1 MTILIAGAGIAGLS
15 LGLTL
20 HQIGAPF
27 RIYEASRAI
36 RPLGVGINL
45 QPHAVREL
53 IDLGLGDMLDRIGV
67 RTRHLG
73 FYSRAGLEI
82 WTEPRGR
89 LAGYRWPQY
98 SVHRGAFQMALHEA
112 LIARAGPD
120 CIATGQRG
128 TGYADAPGG
137 AKLLLEDVASGA
149 RSEAGGALVVAA
161 DGIHSA
167 LRAQMVPGEG
177 PPIWGGAVL
186 WRATTRAKPFL
197 DGATMV
203 MIGAEAVRFVAYPI
217 SGPDPETGL
226 ATINWIAEKRFPP
239 EAPWTRE
246 DYNRRVPVS
255 LFRDAFAD
263 WRFDWI
269 DAPALIDGAAEVFEF
284 PMVDREPLE
293 SWTDGR
299 MTLIGDAAHATYPV
313 GSSGASQA
321 IVDARVLG
329 AKLVECGV
337 GPAAAAAY
345 EAAVRPGANAVIR
358 ANRGAG
364 PDAVLQWVEDRCGG
378 VFDDI
383 EAVIPRAELAAHAAK
398 YKKLAGFSIDELNA
412 LPPTIPPGARIG

>member
-20 HQIGAPF
+20 RQIGAPF
-27 RIYEASRAI
+27 RIFEAAREI
-36 RPLGVGINL
+36 RPLGVGVNL

-53 IDLGLGDMLDRIGV
+53 FELGLEPLLDGVGV

-73 FYSRAGLEI
+73 FHSKAGLEI
-82 WTEPRGR
+82 WTEPRGA
-89 LAGYRWPQY
+89 LAGYRWPQF
-98 SVHRGAFQMALHEA
+98 SVHRGAFQEA
-112 LIARAGPD
+112 LFRELVARAGPD
-120 CIATGQRG
+120 CVKLGRRATGFK
-128 TGYADAPGG
+128 TGPAG
-137 AKLLLEDVASGA
+137 ASLLLENVETG
-149 RSEAGGALVVAA
+149 EAERIEGDLVIAA

-186 WRATTRAKPFL
+186 WRATSRARPFL

-203 MIGAEAVRFVAYPI
+203 MIGHETQRFVTYPI
-217 SGPDPETGL
+217 SPPDPETGL

-239 EAPWTRE
+239 EAPWRRE
-246 DYNRRVPVS
+246 DYNRRVDISV
-255 LFRDAFAD
+255 FAGDFED

-269 DAPALIDGAAEVFEF
+269 DVPALIRGAEEVFEF

-293 SWTDGR
+293 SWTEGR
-299 MTLIGDAAHATYPV
+299 VTLIGDAAHATYPV

-321 IVDARVLG
+321 VVDARVLG
-329 AKLVECGV
+329 AKLLEHGV
-337 GPAAAAAY
+337 GPEALAAY
-345 EAAVRPGANAVIR
+345 EAAVRPGANAVIL
-358 ANRGAG
+358 ANRGSG

-383 EAVIPRAELAAHAAK
+383 EDVIPRAELAAHAAR

-412 LPPTIPPGARIG
+412 LPPTIPPGARLG